1 MSYNIQQ
8 ISIVTN
14 SSAVLA
20 APGAVISYLL
30 TDSRRLVFP
39 AYTLFFALDGP
50 RRSGNSFISELYQQ
64 GVRNFVVSKLPE
76 ANHPDANFL
85 IVPNVL
91 TALQQVATYHRKQ
104 FNIPV
109 IGITGSNGKTIV
121 KEWLYQLLSPDFTIV
136 RSPRSYNSQIGV
148 PLSVWQM
155 NSSHTLAIFEAG
167 ISTVGEMEK
176 LATIIQPTI
185 GIFTN
190 IGEAHSEGF
199 SNIAEKQEEK
209 MKLFVGVQTLVCNS
223 SNAPQQSTSYQV
235 IDWSVHQSAAL
246 VVTKQSQ
253 QNNHTALT
261 LQYANQSFSIT
272 VPFTD
277 AASIENVLSC
287 VATMLV
293 LNIEPSTIAARVQHL
308 HSLDMRMQLK
318 QGAGNSYII
327 NDSYSNDLVSLS
339 IALQYLKQQA
349 GDHHTTVILSDII
362 QSAHRTDELFSAIIN
377 LLNQHRINELIG
389 IGEQMLHQQYH
400 LQQACSGNVLC
411 YATTAD
417 FLQHSTT
424 NHFHHKYI
432 LLKGAR
438 SFAFE
443 QIDKWLEQKVHQ
455 TVMEINLSAMAYNL
469 KVYQQY
475 LLPSTKLMAM
485 VKAFSYGSGSA
496 EVARLLAFHKVDY
509 LAVAYADEGIELRK
523 AGISLPIMVMNP
535 DMVSFDAL
543 VEYNLEPELYSFT
556 ILHAFDAYL
565 QQQGILQFPVHLK
578 LDTGMHRLGFEPKE
592 VQALCHQLKISNRL
606 IIKSVF
612 SHLVAAENKVHDA
625 FTQQQATQFET
636 CCEQIATTIGYCF
649 IRHLANTAAIIRHP
663 KLQYDMVRLGIGL
676 YGVDNNPAIQQQ
688 LQTVATLKATIAQI
702 KQLAA
707 GETVGYN
714 RNGVME
720 KPSTIATVRIG
731 YADGFS
737 RRLGNKVGYVL
748 VNEKTAPVVGSV
760 CMDMIMVDITDIE
773 QVQEGDEVEIFGK
786 QLSVTTVAD
795 WCNTIPYE
803 IMTGISQRVKRVYM
817 EE

>member
-8 ISIVTN
+8 ISIVTK

-91 TALQQVATYHRKQ
+91 TALQQVATFHRKQ

-209 MKLFVGVQTLVCNS
+209 MKLFDGVQTLVCNS

-261 LQYANQSFSIT
+261 LQYANRSFSIT

-676 YGVDNNPAIQQQ
+676 YGVDNNPDIQQQ

>member
-1 MSYNIQQ
+1 MSYTIQQ
-8 ISIVTN
+8 ISVVVNCT
-14 SSAVLA
+14 AVLA
-20 APGAVISYLL
+20 APDAVITYLL

-39 AYTLFFALDGP
+39 ANTLFFALDGP

-64 GVRNFVVSKLPE
+64 GVINFVVSQMPE
-76 ANHPDANFL
+76 ANYPAANFL

-91 TALQQVATYHRKQ
+91 AALQQLAAFHRQQ

-167 ISTVGEMEK
+167 ISTVGEMK
-176 LATIIQPTI
+176 NLATIVQPTI

-199 SNIAEKQEEK
+199 LNIAEKQQEK
-209 MKLFVGVQTLVCNS
+209 MKLFETVDTLVCQS
-223 SNAPQQSTSYQV
+223 ANAPQQSTNYQLV
-235 IDWSVHQSAAL
+235 DWSLEQSAAL
-246 VVTKQSQ
+246 VVASQSQ
-253 QNNHTALT
+253 QHNQTALT
-261 LQYANQSFSIT
+261 LQYANQSFSIA

-287 VATMLV
+287 VTTMLV
-293 LNIEPSTIAARVQHL
+293 LNIEPSTIATRVQHL
-308 HSLDMRMQLK
+308 QPLDMRMQLK

-349 GDHHTTVILSDII
+349 GNHHTTVILSDII
-362 QSAHRTDELFSAIIN
+362 QSAHRTDELFAAIIA
-377 LLNQHRINELIG
+377 LLHQHRINELIG
-389 IGEQMLHQQYH
+389 IGEQMLYQQYH
-400 LQQACSGNVLC
+400 LQQAFSGKVQC

-475 LLPSTKLMAM
+475 LSPNTKLMAM

-543 VEYNLEPELYSFT
+543 VEYNLEPELYSFN

-625 FTQQQATQFET
+625 FTQQQANQFDL
-636 CCEQIATTIGYCF
+636 CCEQIATTIGYSF

-663 KLQYDMVRLGIGL
+663 NLQYDMVRLGIGL
-676 YGVDNNPAIQQQ
+676 YGVDNNPVIQQQ
-688 LQTVATLKATIAQI
+688 LQTVATLKSTIAQI
-702 KQLAA
+702 KQLAT

-714 RNGVME
+714 RNGVIE

-748 VNEKTAPVVGSV
+748 VHGKAAPVVGNV

-803 IMTGISQRVKRVYM
+803 IMTGISQRVRRVYV